1 MVADLA
7 DEHGP
12 ATALR
17 ALADLPGVE
26 LLIAGGPAWT
36 RLARDPGYRELT
48 RLAGQLGVADRAT
61 FAGQVSQADMPALMR
76 SADLLLNLS
85 PDEALATITVDAM
98 ACGLPVIAAA
108 AGAHRDAV
116 IDRTTG
122 LLVPPWAAYPAG
134 PPDRPAAGQPDA
146 GRHGDRGGE
155 PRPRPLLVGAHRPAN
170 PGCLRE
176 VGAGARPGGPGT
188 PGPTVARGKCFH
200 IDFSDVEM
208 PAAAQPDPGRQPDP
222 AEQVEALQA
231 LTRVLTAVALRSL
244 DVLDGA
250 VSLAQ
255 FRMLTV
261 LADLGRVR
269 SARVARALGL
279 DASTVT
285 RLADRLVSA
294 GHVARGT
301 DPRHR
306 SVVTLELTPSG
317 QQLVSKVAARRRR
330 ELSRIMDTLPP
341 ASRTQVTSVLRQL
354 VDAAGD
360 GYGLAVPPV
369 PL

>member
-1 MVADLA
+1 
-7 DEHGP
+7 
-12 ATALR
+12 
-17 ALADLPGVE
+17 
-26 LLIAGGPAWT
+26 
-36 RLARDPGYRELT
+36 
-48 RLAGQLGVADRAT
+48 
-61 FAGQVSQADMPALMR
+61 
-76 SADLLLNLS
+76 
-85 PDEALATITVDAM
+85 
-98 ACGLPVIAAA
+98 
-108 AGAHRDAV
+108 
-116 IDRTTG
+116 
-122 LLVPPWAAYPAG
+122 
-134 PPDRPAAGQPDA
+134 
-146 GRHGDRGGE
+146 
-155 PRPRPLLVGAHRPAN
+155 
-170 PGCLRE
+170 
-176 VGAGARPGGPGT
+176 
-188 PGPTVARGKCFH
+188 
-200 IDFSDVEM
+200 M
-208 PAAAQPDPGRQPDP
+208 PAAAQPDPGPQPDP

-269 SARVARALGL
+269 SARVARALG
-279 DASTVT
+279 ASTVT

-317 QQLVSKVAARRRR
+317 QQLVGKVAARRQRD
-330 ELSRIMDTLPP
+330 LSRIMETLPP

-360 GYGLAVPPV
+360 GYGVAVPPV